1 MDNKG
6 EQDQQAVELEELVK
20 KQREAQPWFR
30 LIVPQA
36 GKLLVYLSQ
45 PEAAILQQFQSELI
59 IADLN
64 RLATGPR
71 DKNNN
76 DLSDLYRGRI
86 AAFRE
91 IANMKAHL
99 EQYMKNEKEKGA

>member
-1 MDNKG
+1 M
-6 EQDQQAVELEELVK
+6 
-20 KQREAQPWFR
+20 
-30 LIVPQA
+30 
-36 GKLLVYLSQ
+36 
-45 PEAAILQQFQSELI
+45 
-59 IADLN
+59 ADLN

-91 IANMKAHL
+91 IANMKAQL